1 MIDMAHDSNDRSSP
15 PFISAI
21 GHFKDL
27 LFKIGGLLF
36 HFYIE
41 FSSNQRSSFS
51 WNALVD
57 GSHDSV
63 FHQALENLCYLD
75 PY

>member
-1 MIDMAHDSNDRSSP
+1 MIDMAHDGKDRSSP

-21 GHFKDL
+21 DHFENL

-36 HFYIE
+36 YFYIK

-51 WNALVD
+51 WNALID
-57 GSHDSV
+57 GSHDPV
-63 FHQALENLCYLD
+63 FHQASEDICCFYSD
-75 PY
+75 